1 MIVENNLVRI
11 NNYKELI
18 VWQKAVELTVLIYS
32 VINDFPKDERFRLIS
47 QITRS
52 SVSIPSN
59 IAEGAGRGSKKEFSH
74 FLSIAMGSCFEM
86 ETQIIIANKLGW
98 IKEEKFQ
105 DLNNRKDEIQK
116 MIFGLKQ
123 SLEN

>member
-1 MIVENNLVRI
+1 MRI

-32 VINDFPKDERFRLIS
+32 VVNNFPKEEKFGLIS
-47 QITRS
+47 QVTRS

-59 IAEGAGRGSKKEFSH
+59 IAEGAGRGSKKEFSQ

-86 ETQIIIANKLGW
+86 ETQLIIANKLGW
-98 IKEEKFQ
+98 IDEEKFQ
-105 DLNNRKDEIQK
+105 DLINRKDEIQK